1 MVSLARRN
9 LTHDKVRLAVTLT
22 GIAFAIILIVVQ
34 MGLFIGFTFTT
45 SGVIDHSGVDLWVAS
60 KGVPFLEVGVP
71 FAERKMYELR
81 SMAGVANA
89 EKLVVRLGN
98 WKRAD
103 GAEQGILIV
112 GFDPATRYGGPWNV
126 VQGDVSSLSAADTV
140 FIDELYK
147 PKLGIDR
154 ANETVEINGRRARVV
169 GFTKR
174 IRSFTTSP
182 YVFTSVKNAVRY
194 ANIRDHETMYV
205 LVKAA
210 PGTDVQKLKEAI
222 AARVSG
228 VDVYTTSEFSLR
240 TRIYWM
246 FTTGAGFAIL
256 IAAVMGLV
264 VGIVVVSQTIYATTM
279 DHIREFGT
287 LKAIGASN
295 RYLYQ
300 VIVRQAVLSA
310 VVGYVIGITVC
321 FVIVWV
327 ARDAGVAILLP
338 WQLTAAMFALTVG
351 MCVSASLISINKVMH
366 IEPGMVFK

>member
-34 MGLFIGFTFTT
+34 MGLFIGFTGTT
-45 SGVIDHSGVDLWVAS
+45 SGVIDHSGVDIWVAS

-71 FAERKMYELR
+71 FSERKLYELL
-81 SMAGVANA
+81 SVPGVAQA
-89 EKLVVRLGN
+89 EKLIIRLGN

-103 GAEQGILIV
+103 GAEQGIIIV
-112 GFDPATRYGGPWNV
+112 GFDPAAGYGGPWNL
-126 VQGDVSSLSAADTV
+126 VQGEVADLTAADSV

-147 PKLGIDR
+147 DKLGIRR
-154 ANETVEINGRRARVV
+154 AGEMVEINGRRARVV

-182 YVFTSVKNAVRY
+182 YVFTSFKNAVRY
-194 ANIRDHETMYV
+194 AGIRDDQTMYV
-205 LVKAA
+205 LVKGA
-210 PGTDVQKLKEAI
+210 PGADVRELQGAI
-222 AARVSG
+222 DARVKG
-228 VDVYTTSEFSLR
+228 VDVYTTGEFSLR

-256 IAAVMGLV
+256 IAAVMGLI
-264 VGIVVVSQTIYATTM
+264 VGVVVVSQTIYATTM

-295 RYLYQ
+295 AYLSR
-300 VIVRQAVLSA
+300 VLIRQAVLSA
-310 VVGYVIGITVC
+310 VVGYAIGMTAC
-321 FVIVWV
+321 FAIVWS
-327 ARDAGVAILLP
+327 ARDGGVAILLP
-338 WQLTAAMFALTVG
+338 WQLTAAMFVLTVA
-351 MCVSASLISINKVMH
+351 MCVSASLLSINKVMH